1 MKKSAGIAVGVI
13 LAIGALSTAG
23 AWYTGQQLPALL
35 DTSIKQANEEMAK
48 TLPAVGISMS
58 IELLS
63 LERQFFSSNARY
75 RVKFSGSLDGESPSN
90 LEWVVTDRIEH
101 GPFPLSRLKAF
112 KLMPVMA
119 TSNYA
124 LEQSPELEK
133 WFVASNGVSP
143 LNGQVSLGYDRSFD
157 GNLQLQPLKAAIDE
171 QSALE
176 FSGFNIDFDSSADAQ
191 EISANGLMDSL
202 VITSTLENAQNM
214 TLQFKGLTLDS
225 KAHKGSSDIY
235 LGNNEVR
242 LQSIEL
248 LLGDSQPILLKDFV
262 QRDETTENDN
272 KLSARYSYD
281 IGMISYQG
289 NDIGGSQMIWGVKN
303 LDATALQSLV
313 ELYGEL
319 LQAGKVDSETGMPEL
334 SEEQTALFK
343 ADIETLLAGKPSL
356 ALEKL
361 SFKTANGESS
371 FSLALDLNK
380 PESFEL
386 PAPELAKQLIAQL
399 DAKLLVSKAMIGDVV
414 GVQAAIGGETDKEAI
429 AQQAAMMSDMAS
441 GMAVA
446 TELATMEGDNIV
458 SSLHYAN
465 NQVNFNGKQMSVEE
479 FVAMAF
485 ATGGG
490 LGAGM
495 GGDMPEEAPLI
506 EDPALMD
513 GEGAAEETSIEQ

>member
-1 MKKSAGIAVGVI
+1 
-13 LAIGALSTAG
+13 
-23 AWYTGQQLPALL
+23 
-35 DTSIKQANEEMAK
+35 
-48 TLPAVGISMS
+48 
-58 IELLS
+58 
-63 LERQFFSSNARY
+63 
-75 RVKFSGSLDGESPSN
+75 
-90 LEWVVTDRIEH
+90 
-101 GPFPLSRLKAF
+101 
-112 KLMPVMA
+112 
-119 TSNYA
+119 
-124 LEQSPELEK
+124 
-133 WFVASNGVSP
+133 
-143 LNGQVSLGYDRSFD
+143 
-157 GNLQLQPLKAAIDE
+157 
-171 QSALE
+171 
-176 FSGFNIDFDSSADAQ
+176 
-191 EISANGLMDSL
+191 MDSL
-202 VITSTLENAQNM
+202 KITSTLDNAQNM

-225 KAHKGSSDIY
+225 EAHKGSSDFY

-262 QRDETTENDN
+262 QRDETTESDN

-319 LQAGKVDSETGMPEL
+319 LQAGQVDSETGMPEL
-334 SEEQTALFK
+334 SAEQTALFK

-371 FSLALDLNK
+371 FSLALDLNR

-429 AQQAAMMSDMAS
+429 AQQATMMSDMAS

-479 FVAMAF
+479 FIAMAF

-495 GGDMPEEAPLI
+495 GGDMSEEAPVI
-506 EDPALMD
+506 EDPELMD

>member
-13 LAIGALSTAG
+13 VAIGALGTAG
-23 AWYTGQQLPALL
+23 AWYTGQQLPSVL
-35 DTSIKQANEEMAK
+35 DASIKQANAEMAK
-48 TLPAVGISMS
+48 TLPAVGISAS

-63 LERQFFSSNARY
+63 LDRQFFSSNARY
-75 RVKFSGSLDGESPSN
+75 RIKLVGELGSESPSE
-90 LEWVVTDRIEH
+90 LEWVVSDRIEH

-112 KLMPVMA
+112 KLLPVMA

-133 WFVASNGVSP
+133 WFAASNGVSP
-143 LNGQVSLGYDRSFD
+143 LNGQVSLGYDRSLS
-157 GNLQLQPLKAAIDE
+157 GNLQLQPLKVALDE
-171 QSALE
+171 HSNLD
-176 FSGFNIDFDSSADAQ
+176 FSGLNIDFDSSADVEKIAAQ
-191 EISANGLMDSL
+191 GVMDNL
-202 VITSTLENAQNM
+202 RITSTLESGESLN
-214 TLQFKGLTLDS
+214 LQLKSLSLDS
-225 KAHKGSSDIY
+225 KARKGSSDFY
-235 LGNNEVR
+235 LGQNELR
-242 LQSIEL
+242 LQSAEL
-248 LLGDSQPILLKDFV
+248 QVGDNAPILLKDFV
-262 QRDETTENDN
+262 QRDETSETDG

-289 NDIGGSQMIWGVKN
+289 TDIGGSQMVWGVKN
-303 LDATALQSLV
+303 LDAVALKSMV

-319 LQAGKVDSETGMPEL
+319 IQAGQVDEASGMPQL
-334 SEEQTALFK
+334 SDEQGTRFK
-343 ADIETLLAGKPSL
+343 ADVATLLAGKPSL

-371 FSLALDLNK
+371 LSLAVDLNK

-399 DAKLLVSKAMIGDVV
+399 DAKLLVSKAMITDVV
-414 GVQAAIGGETDKEAI
+414 GVQAAMAGQTDKEAI
-429 AQQAAMMSDMAS
+429 AQQASMMGEMAS
-441 GMAVA
+441 SMAVA
-446 TELATMEGDNIV
+446 TELATLQGEDIV

-465 NQVNFNGKQMSVEE
+465 GQVDFNGKQMTVDE

-495 GGDMPEEAPLI
+495 GGAPSLEDSALGEEPV
-506 EDPALMD
+506 E
-513 GEGAAEETSIEQ
+513 GEAQETSTGQ

>member
-1 MKKSAGIAVGVI
+1 MKKSAGIAVGAI
-13 LAIGALSTAG
+13 LAIAALGTAG
-23 AWYTGQQLPALL
+23 AWYTGQQLPSVL
-35 DTSIKQANEEMAK
+35 DTSIQQANEQMAK
-48 TLPAVGISMS
+48 TLPAVGINMTV
-58 IELLS
+58 ELLS
-63 LERQFFSSNARY
+63 LERQLFSSNARY
-75 RVKFSGSLDGESPSN
+75 RVTFSGSLDDETSSD
-90 LEWVVTDRIEH
+90 LQWVINDRIEH
-101 GPFPLSRLKAF
+101 GPFPLSRLQAL

-133 WFVASNGVSP
+133 WFAASNGVSP
-143 LNGQVSLGYDRSFD
+143 LNGQVSLGYDRSVD
-157 GNLQLQPLKAAIDE
+157 GNLRLQPLKAILDE
-171 QSALE
+171 ESTLE
-176 FSGFNIDFDSSADAQ
+176 FSGFNIDFDSSAGVEQ
-191 EISANGLMDSL
+191 ISADGVMDSL
-202 VITSTLENAQNM
+202 KISSTLESAESM
-214 TLQFKGLTLDS
+214 SLEFKGLTLAS
-225 KAHKGSSDIY
+225 QARKGSSDFY

-248 LLGDSQPILLKDFV
+248 LVGENAPILLRDFV
-262 QRDETTENDN
+262 QRDETTETDN

-289 NDIGGSQMIWGVKN
+289 TDIGGSQMIWGVKN

-319 LQAGKVDSETGMPEL
+319 LQAGQVDSETGMPEL
-334 SEEQTALFK
+334 SSEQTALFK
-343 ADIETLLAGKPSL
+343 TDIETLLAGKPSL

-429 AQQAAMMSDMAS
+429 AQQATMMSDMAS

-490 LGAGM
+490 LGM
-495 GGDMPEEAPLI
+495 GASGADDAALLEE
-506 EDPALMD
+506 PALME
-513 GEGAAEETSIEQ
+513 EGAEGLSVE